1 VALTIVLSAKYTW
14 VAMNASAMARALGR
28 MGGVAR
34 SAGLSATEKKRIASL
49 GGQARRRSLRATR
62 RIVEN
67 LRYAAAAAELRGRP
81 TSVRR
86 EPDFAGRLPGIYPAG
101 S

>member
-1 VALTIVLSAKYTW
+1 
-14 VAMNASAMARALGR
+14 M
-28 MGGVAR
+28 
-34 SAGLSATEKKRIASL
+34 EKKRIASL
-49 GGQARRRSLRATR
+49 GGQARLRSLRATR

-67 LRYAAAAAELRGRP
+67 LRYAAAAAELRGQS

-86 EPDFAGRLPGIYPAG
+86 EPHFAGRLPGIYPAG